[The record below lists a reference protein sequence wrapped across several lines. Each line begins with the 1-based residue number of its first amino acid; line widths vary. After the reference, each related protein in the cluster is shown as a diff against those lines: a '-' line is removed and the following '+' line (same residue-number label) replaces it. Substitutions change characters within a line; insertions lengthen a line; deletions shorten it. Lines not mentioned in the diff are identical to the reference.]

1 MLSAQLIHQDH
12 EVLSSSI
19 LEQLLIYSVA
29 LQVRRLVY
37 IMGTMVMEAIIN
49 YHSHDILPRQCA
61 SINMQEIPAPIS
73 HVWSLIRRFDFP
85 QSYKCFIKECC
96 MRAGNG
102 TEIGSVRE
110 VLMKSE
116 LPAVNS
122 IERLD
127 ELDDEHHVMRFSS
140 IGGDHRLTNY
150 QSTISLHQVSDKI
163 TTVIESYVVDV
174 PPGVT
179 REDTRTFIDGIIK
192 FSLKS
197 LAERMADCL

>member
-1 MLSAQLIHQDH
+1 
-12 EVLSSSI
+12 
-19 LEQLLIYSVA
+19 
-29 LQVRRLVY
+29 
-37 IMGTMVMEAIIN
+37 
-49 YHSHDILPRQCA
+49 
-61 SINMQEIPAPIS
+61 
-73 HVWSLIRRFDFP
+73 
-85 QSYKCFIKECC
+85 